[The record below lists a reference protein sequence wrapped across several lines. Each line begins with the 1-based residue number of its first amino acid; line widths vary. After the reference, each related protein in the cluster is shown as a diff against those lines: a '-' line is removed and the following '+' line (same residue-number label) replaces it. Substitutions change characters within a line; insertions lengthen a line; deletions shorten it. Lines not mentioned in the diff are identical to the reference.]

1 VTSVLS
7 RLPGRRR
14 KSGDGPTGDRQL
26 QLAYSDSQSAMHD
39 EAGRRAKA
47 AKIIAVTTHFLGRSD
62 LAGLTAL
69 DLGSSTG
76 FIADELRRAGAMVI
90 GLDIDE
96 PGLTAARRR
105 FPAGILWMLADGTG
119 IPLPDRS
126 VDLVVF
132 NQIYEHVVDPD
143 AVMAEIRRVLKPE
156 GVAYLGLGNR
166 LTLWEPHVRLPFASW
181 LPAGLADHYVRAA
194 GRGDAYYERFRLRRG
209 LRRMVGDLAVWDYTW
224 TVIAEPD
231 RFAARDIVRGAVAK
245 LPVATLRLLAPVV
258 PTYIWLAT
266 PGHQSPRGGPVV
278 REPALS
284 PPG

>member
-1 VTSVLS
+1 MTGGALRFLGRKGAAADGAERTEQLS
-7 RLPGRRR
+7 
-14 KSGDGPTGDRQL
+14 
-26 QLAYSDSQSAMHD
+26 YSDIQAAMHD
-39 EAGRRAKA
+39 EVGRRAKA
-47 AKIIAVTTHFLGRSD
+47 AKIIAASTHFLGRQD

-76 FIADELRRAGAMVI
+76 FIADELRVAGAEVI

-96 PGLTAARRR
+96 PGLSAARRR
-105 FPAGILWMLADGTG
+105 FPKGVLWLRADGTR

-143 AVMAEIRRVLKPE
+143 AVMSEIRRVLKTD

-181 LPAGLADHYVRAA
+181 LPPRLADRYVRAA
-194 GRGDAYYERFRLRRG
+194 GRGEAYYERFRVRRS

-224 TVIAEPD
+224 TVIADPD
-231 RFAARDIVRGAVAK
+231 RFAARDMIKGPIAKVPVR
-245 LPVATLRLLAPVV
+245 LLRLLAPVV

-266 PGHQSPRGGPVV
+266 PGDGKPRGGPVAS
-278 REPALS
+278 EPVLTAV
-284 PPG
+284 P